1 MPKTKNPHML
11 KKKERVRATVD
22 MRGVPRGTDGFVLMH
37 VGIDWIRYW
46 VHWDNGVEMG
56 SIHRDKLVRVEEW
69 DQYLV
74 DQEQAKADALLAAEA
89 GEASAVAG
97 GEADAAGGGDGVSV
111 NGVTVPQHLIDKA
124 QAALQ
129 RFGVTR

>member
-1 MPKTKNPHML
+1 
-11 KKKERVRATVD
+11 
-22 MRGVPRGTDGFVLMH
+22 MH

-97 GEADAAGGGDGVSV
+97 GDADAAGGGGDGVSV